1 VFNGAKSFFLIFSPK
16 RNLPPLTLIVDNIPV
31 HRSSSCLYLGL
42 TIDDKLSWN
51 LHISNKCNAVKKM
64 LFLILKCCRLS
75 WGLSRSTISL
85 LYKSSA
91 IPIILYNCSVWASA
105 IEKKRVAASLKAAQ
119 RPFALVIGRLFKSTS
134 TDAAL
139 VLANI
144 VPLHLKV
151 VEIVAK
157 RLISSHAALLPP
169 SSRRIAGDI
178 PERILSS
185 CKPVG
190 ISLRLHRERL
200 LKSEIQ
206 YLWNQIWSTAATGA
220 QTRLFFPSVEA
231 AAILDSPLTPFFLCS
246 FLSGQCILNK
256 FLFKIKRKLS
266 PLCPCLSGDEE
277 DVNHVIF
284 VCSNHASHREKLIA
298 CASNLNL
305 LWPVPLQAFS
315 QHKPLWIALS
325 NFLSSTKRFKP
336 RC

>member
-1 VFNGAKSFFLIFSPK
+1 M
-16 RNLPPLTLIVDNIPV
+16 LPAV
-31 HRSSSCLYLGL
+31 LGL
-42 TIDDKLSWN
+42 
-51 LHISNKCNAVKKM
+51 ISQHD
-64 LFLILKCCRLS
+64 F
-75 WGLSRSTISL
+75 STIQILCHSHYPLQL
-85 LYKSSA
+85 LGLGFS
-91 IPIILYNCSVWASA
+91 NW
-105 IEKKRVAASLKAAQ
+105 KKRVVASLKAAQ

-178 PERILSS
+178 PERILTP

-206 YLWNQIWSTAATGA
+206 KLWNQIWSTADTGA

-284 VCSNHASHREKLIA
+284 VCSNYASHREKLIA

-325 NFLSSTKRFKP
+325 YFLSSTKRFKP
-336 RC
+336 QC